1 MYSAVPRGGEKV
13 VDKVSRVELYVQEW
27 EKRRVPLDD
36 YKDWMTVG
44 MALASAGEEFRE
56 SFHRVSRFSS
66 KYNREDTD
74 RKFDGFLEN
83 TRSIRIGS
91 FFYKCHEYG

>member
-1 MYSAVPRGGEKV
+1 
-13 VDKVSRVELYVQEW
+13 
-27 EKRRVPLDD
+27 
-36 YKDWMTVG
+36 MTVG

-66 KYNREDTD
+66 KYDREDSD

-91 FFYKCHEYG
+91 FFYKCHEYGVIPDCAAL

>member
-1 MYSAVPRGGEKV
+1 MS
-13 VDKVSRVELYVQEW
+13 
-27 EKRRVPLDD
+27 LDD
-36 YKDWMTVG
+36 YQDWMTVG

-66 KYNREDTD
+66 KYDREDTD

-91 FFYKCHEYG
+91 IFYKGHE